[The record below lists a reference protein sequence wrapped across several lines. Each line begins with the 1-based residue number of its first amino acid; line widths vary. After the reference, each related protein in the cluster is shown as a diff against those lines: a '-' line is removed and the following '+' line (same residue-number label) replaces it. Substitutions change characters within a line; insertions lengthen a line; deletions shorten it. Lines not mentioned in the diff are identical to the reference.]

1 MLVYA
6 EVLKF
11 KEIGNDVSVDVPVSD
26 LCNEY
31 ADAEQKPQETSGEG
45 PQSTSQS
52 KVVQRENTDA
62 AVAELED
69 LFKQKVE
76 AEVEYLAISRT
87 VQKLRVA
94 AVDQITVLE
103 GQKGL
108 ASVQTK
114 VLDKL
119 GDAEIKAASLKEQAE
134 KLENFCEEIANADE
148 IMKLQKGACKYGS
161 CFVMQLVL
169 LVVVVMFFI
178 LQLSQDCVEVVPT

>member
-1 MLVYA
+1 MVYA

-11 KEIGNDVSVDVPVSD
+11 KEIGNDVSADGPVSD

-31 ADAEQKPQETSGEG
+31 TDVEQKLQETSGEG
-45 PQSTSQS
+45 SESNSQS
-52 KVVQRENTDA
+52 KVVQSGNRDV
-62 AVAELED
+62 VAELED

-134 KLENFCEEIANADE
+134 KLENFCEEIASADE
-148 IMKLQKGACKYGS
+148 ILKLQKGACKYGS

-169 LVVVVMFFI
+169 LFVVFGVFV
-178 LQLSQDCVEVVPT
+178 LQFSQDYVEVVPT